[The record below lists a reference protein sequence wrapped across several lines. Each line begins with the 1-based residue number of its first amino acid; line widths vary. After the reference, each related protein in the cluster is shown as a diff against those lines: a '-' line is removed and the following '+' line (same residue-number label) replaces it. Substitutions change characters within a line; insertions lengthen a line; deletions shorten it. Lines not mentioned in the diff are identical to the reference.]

1 MIDIDASTK
10 QEADNAHEPSVDAV
24 LPYSVPSTAIENI
37 RLFDILHQPQRRFVQ
52 GTVRKYNW
60 YSQLVAMLQS

>member
-1 MIDIDASTK
+1 MIDMDTSTE
-10 QEADNAHEPSVDAV
+10 QEADKTDQLSVDAI

-37 RLFDILHQPQRRFVQ
+37 QLFDILHQPQRRLVQ

-60 YSQLVAMLQS
+60 YSQLVATLQS

>member
-1 MIDIDASTK
+1 MIDIDASTE
-10 QEADNAHEPSVDAV
+10 QEADNANQLSVDAV

-37 RLFDILHQPQRRFVQ
+37 QLFDILHQPQRRLVQ

-60 YSQLVAMLQS
+60 YSQLVTMLKS